1 MTQLLMRNNKVVILF
16 DSFSH
21 FAWTEQSKIKH
32 FDLTMMKIVYI
43 VEKIWGVENVLLL
56 TLITVRG
63 VCACKRVNYQLS
75 IKVLT

>member
-43 VEKIWGVENVLLL
+43 VGKIWGAENVPLL
-56 TLITVRG
+56 TLIAVR
-63 VCACKRVNYQLS
+63 VVSTYQRVKIS
-75 IKVLT
+75 DPVVW